1 MKENKGISLVPLI
14 ILIIIML
21 ILLGISAKVSRDILE
36 KSKAEKLLVYMQLI
50 EARASAY
57 YEEIDFEI
65 GEKSLESY
73 LMDIGE
79 EIIKP
84 DKELL
89 KMEPKLDYYDM
100 QDYCIFIKWDK
111 EKLKEQGIDNSF
123 LEKDDEYFVVSYLIK
138 EDSYHFDAN
147 GQYVGNMK
155 YFVKDVYYSKG
166 IYLNENKN
174 EDGSKKLI
182 YSMSDLKQE
191 INR

>member
-57 YEEIDFEI
+57 YEEID
-65 GEKSLESY
+65 
-73 LMDIGE
+73 IGE

-123 LEKDDEYFVVSYLIK
+123 LEKDDEYFIVSYLY
-138 EDSYHFDAN
+138 DSDPYYINTSLEYPTWDTKIFTVDN
-147 GQYVGNMK
+147 
-155 YFVKDVYYSKG
+155 VYYSKG

-182 YSMSDLKQE
+182 YSMSDLKIE

>member
-111 EKLKEQGIDNSF
+111 G
-123 LEKDDEYFVVSYLIK
+123 
-138 EDSYHFDAN
+138 
-147 GQYVGNMK
+147 
-155 YFVKDVYYSKG
+155 
-166 IYLNENKN
+166 
-174 EDGSKKLI
+174 
-182 YSMSDLKQE
+182 
-191 INR
+191 